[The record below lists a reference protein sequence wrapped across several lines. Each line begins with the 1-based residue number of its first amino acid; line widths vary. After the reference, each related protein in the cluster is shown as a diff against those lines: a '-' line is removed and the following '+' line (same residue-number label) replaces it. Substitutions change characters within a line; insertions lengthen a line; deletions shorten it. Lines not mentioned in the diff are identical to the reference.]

1 MRKSLLVTS
10 LLIALALPGLANP
23 SFETLQKQGDSFLAK
38 KNYSQAVKTFE
49 KLVYLYPTR
58 ADAYNALGYACFLEK
73 RYDRSILV
81 FRQALSYDPGNALA
95 QKNLIVAV
103 GKKAFEQT
111 RELEFSEA
119 LSLLTS
125 TEQQFSNNP
134 QSLILKFSI
143 GQLQFYR
150 NSETEALAS
159 WRTVA
164 SRLPDSGTAK
174 FMRAYDA
181 YQASKY
187 NDAIPLFKEAIAKV
201 PEEAIF
207 RNYYAL
213 CLADAGKL
221 DLGLAQLQKAA
232 QSNPPYLDLYLSQ
245 AQIYQKLGKLDEAV
259 VAVSKGRNL
268 RPDFASVHLW
278 LASLFRAQNKSLASS
293 RELGLAFAADKR
305 PGILVQSQMPGAAI
319 WVDQDRIGVTPMG
332 VFVNPG
338 KHRLKIQEKG
348 KPALTQELTVPN
360 GNVAFA
366 LASDSISVENVA
378 ISSIVP
384 PEKPAPSF
392 ALRDQSNH
400 YWRSFQHF
408 HSRPVLLL
416 FWQVGTKE
424 VPESLNALS
433 DLSSQFQDKIGCA
446 IIHNSIEKKNQAL
459 SQMISLP
466 TNFAR
471 LFDDGSITVKYGLKT
486 GEPPT
491 VVVVDLDGYIAHVG
505 VGVEGIQASKAV
517 IERIL
522 SGGQP

>member
-1 MRKSLLVTS
+1 MRKSLLLTS
-10 LLIALALPGLANP
+10 LLIALALPSFANP
-23 SFETLQKQGDSFLAK
+23 SFEQLQKQGDSFLAK
-38 KNYSQAVKTFE
+38 KNYPQAVKTFE

-58 ADAYNALGYACFLEK
+58 AEAYNALGYACFLEK

-81 FRQALSYDPGNALA
+81 FKQALSYDPGNALA

-119 LSLLTS
+119 LNLLTS
-125 TEQQFSNNP
+125 TEQQFANNP

-150 NSETEALAS
+150 NSEAEALAA

-164 SRLPDSGTAK
+164 ARLPDSGTAK
-174 FMRAYDA
+174 FIQAYDA
-181 YQASKY
+181 HQSGKFNA
-187 NDAIPLFKEAIAKV
+187 AFPLYKAAIAKV

-221 DLGLAQLQKAA
+221 DQGLGQLQKAA
-232 QSNPPYLDLYLSQ
+232 QKNPPYLDLYLSQ
-245 AQIYQKLGKLDEAV
+245 AQIYQKMGKLDEAV
-259 VAVSKGRNL
+259 LAVSKGRNL

-278 LASLFRAQNKSLASS
+278 LASLFRAQNRSLASS

-305 PGILVQSQMPGAAI
+305 PGILVQSPTPGSAI
-319 WVDQDRIGVTPMG
+319 WVDQDRVGVTPMG
-332 VFVNPG
+332 VFVSPG
-338 KHRLKIQEKG
+338 KHRLKVQEKG
-348 KPALTQELTVPN
+348 KAAQTQEVSIPN

-366 LASDSISVENVA
+366 TVNDSITIENVA
-378 ISSIVP
+378 IGSIVP

-416 FWQVGTKE
+416 FWQVGTAQ

-433 DLSSQFQDKIGCA
+433 ELASTYQDRIGCA
-446 IIHNSIEKKNQAL
+446 IIHNSVEKKNQAL
-459 SQMISLP
+459 SQMMSLP

-471 LFDDGSITVKYGLKT
+471 LFDDGSVTVRYGLKP

-491 VVVVDLDGYIAHVG
+491 VVVVDLDGYIVHVG

-517 IERIL
+517 IEGIF
-522 SGGQP
+522 SGAQP